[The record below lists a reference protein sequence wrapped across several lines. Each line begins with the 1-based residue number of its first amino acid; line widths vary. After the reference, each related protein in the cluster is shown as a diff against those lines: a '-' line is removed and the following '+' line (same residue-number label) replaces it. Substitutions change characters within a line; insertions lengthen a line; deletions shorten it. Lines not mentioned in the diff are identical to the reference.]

1 MGCAPASAPVLAN
14 KFRRRWGLRTGFRAI
29 GAIDRCLSLP
39 KLEVQLGE
47 LGLRGNPLDEA
58 TVMAM
63 ELTPAGKHGGN
74 REKSE

>member
-14 KFRRRWGLRTGFRAI
+14 KFRRRWGLRTGFRVI
-29 GAIDRCLSLP
+29 GAIACCLSL
-39 KLEVQLGE
+39 LELEIQLRE